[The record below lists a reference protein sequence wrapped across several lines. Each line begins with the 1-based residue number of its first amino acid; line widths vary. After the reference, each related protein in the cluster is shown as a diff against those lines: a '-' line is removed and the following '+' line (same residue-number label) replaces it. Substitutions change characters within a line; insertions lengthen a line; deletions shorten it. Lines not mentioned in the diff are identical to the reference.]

1 LPANYNVDVPGL
13 EDAHIVGKSVDGLLT
28 AIAPG
33 VLLAVAVTLLSIVSA
48 LHALLHKRDPR
59 AALGWIVFCIA
70 VPVVGAIGYYLLGIN
85 RIKATANRLRRA
97 SGIEV
102 ESVSVADR
110 AVHNHDDRTSGNV
123 VRPLFD
129 GEAAYPAML
138 EAIRAANETVFL
150 SQYIFESRGIGGEFV
165 ESLAAAAHSGVNV
178 RVLIDGV
185 GDLYAWGSIV
195 RILRKRGV
203 EVVKFL
209 PLRLLPPALHLNLR
223 NHRKILVV
231 DCNVA
236 FVGGMNIRNACIS
249 TDRAESRAIKDVNFA
264 FRGPIVADIES
275 VFRNDWYYATGVRLG
290 TTESVVTSMGDA
302 DCRVTIDG
310 PDNATDILSL
320 RIQAAISLAKWRVRL
335 QTPYFLP
342 TREIIGA
349 LQTAVLRG
357 VDVEIVLPFRSN
369 LPYVHWATRNML
381 WELLQYGVRV
391 YYQAGPFDHSK
402 ILIADDNY
410 CLVGSAN
417 IDPRSLRLNFE
428 IGVEVWSD
436 SLAASMNQH
445 LDEILGRSS
454 ELTLAQA
461 DGRSLVVRIRD
472 SAAWLMSPYL

>member
-1 LPANYNVDVPGL
+1 MADP
-13 EDAHIVGKSVDGLLT
+13 EDEQIVGKSVDGLLT
-28 AIAPG
+28 AIAPE
-33 VLLAVAVTLLSIVSA
+33 VLLAVAVMLLSIVSA

-70 VPVVGAIGYYLLGIN
+70 VPVVGAISYYLLGIN
-85 RIKATANRLRRA
+85 RIKATASRLRRA
-97 SGIEV
+97 SGIDM
-102 ESVSVADR
+102 ESVSVTER
-110 AVHNHDDRTSGNV
+110 AEHSRDDRISGNV
-123 VRPLFD
+123 VLPLFD

-138 EAIRAANETVFL
+138 EAIRAASETVLL
-150 SQYIFESRGIGGEFV
+150 SQYIFEPQGIGGEFV
-165 ESLAAAAHSGVNV
+165 DALGAAAHSGVNV
-178 RVLIDGV
+178 HVLIDGV

-203 EVVKFL
+203 DVVKFL

-223 NHRKILVV
+223 NHRKILAV
-231 DCNVA
+231 DCSVA
-236 FVGGMNIRNACIS
+236 FVGGMNIRNACI
-249 TDRAESRAIKDVNFA
+249 TTETAESPAIKDVNFA
-264 FRGPIVADIES
+264 LRGPIVADIES
-275 VFRNDWYYATGVRLG
+275 TFRDDWYFATGIHLT
-290 TTESVVTSMGDA
+290 TTEPVVTLMGDA
-302 DCRVTIDG
+302 VCRLTIDG

-357 VDVEIVLPFRSN
+357 VEVEVVLPSRSN

-391 YYQAGPFDHSK
+391 YYQAGSFDHSK
-402 ILIADDNY
+402 LLIADDNY
-410 CLVGSAN
+410 CLIGSAN

-436 SLAASMNQH
+436 ALAASMNQH

-454 ELTLAQA
+454 ELTLTEA

-472 SAAWLMSPYL
+472 SAAWLISPYL